1 MMKPRTIL
9 AAGGVC
15 LAVALGA
22 VGWLSAELLRL
33 ERAEAAARR
42 QAAVES
48 GTRLALWRMD
58 AAMAPILASEGAGPA
73 ALVRCRFVVSPTG
86 SIDGCELPV
95 DGAALWRAFG
105 APDSPP
111 GELVASF
118 DERKLP
124 ARTWRKGK
132 PTKAD
137 YDYEK
142 REDNVVNASVTQQA
156 QALRAPVDMRAYRV
170 GGQIFLLGRAGTLL
184 RGVWFDEDALVGFLL
199 DEVRD
204 LLPAARLSTAGD
216 LPKLASIPLALDAG
230 EPAEVPASGV
240 PVRLVLGVAW
250 GGLVAA
256 AAALAI
262 LLIGT
267 LALSERRSTFVSAV
281 THELRTPL
289 TTLRSYAEMLAE
301 GMVPAGRETAY
312 AQNLHREAVRLGH
325 LVENVLS
332 YSRLER
338 RPDGDGVGEIAVP
351 ELVERARERLAD
363 LASHARMQLD
373 VGELPDVTVHADPD
387 AVEQI
392 LYNLVD
398 NAGKYA
404 ADAVERRIEL
414 SAAYAPL
421 RLVVR
426 DFGKGVPAAERRQLF
441 QPFSKS
447 AQRAALSAPGVG
459 LGLAL
464 SRRLARSFGGDL
476 VAEPC
481 ANGAAF
487 AIVFPRA

>member
-1 MMKPRTIL
+1 M
-9 AAGGVC
+9 C
-15 LAVALGA
+15 LAVALGG

-33 ERAEAAARR
+33 ERAEAQARR

-58 AAMAPILASEGAGPA
+58 TAMATVLAAESAGGGGPS
-73 ALVRCRFVVSPTG
+73 ALVRCRFVVAPSG
-86 SIDGCELPV
+86 AIDGCRLPLT
-95 DGAALWRAFG
+95 GAALWRAIG
-105 APDSPP
+105 PLPSDP
-111 GELVASF
+111 GQLFASTE
-118 DERKLP
+118 DKPSRG
-124 ARTWRKGK
+124 WRKGK
-132 PTKAD
+132 ATKED

-142 REDNVVNASVTQQA
+142 REDNVMNASLQPQVVQA
-156 QALRAPVDMRAYRV
+156 PRAPVEMRAYLIE
-170 GGQIFLLGRAGTLL
+170 GQLLLLGRAGSLL
-184 RGVWFDEDALVGFLL
+184 RGVWFDEAETVAFLL

-204 LLPAARLSTAGD
+204 LLPGAKLTHAGG
-216 LPKLASIPLALDAG
+216 KNASRLASIPLALEAG
-230 EPAEVPASGV
+230 EPAEIPAGGV

-256 AAALAI
+256 GAALAI
-262 LLIGT
+262 LLVGT

-301 GMVPAGRETAY
+301 DMVPPGKEKAY
-312 AQNLHREAVRLGH
+312 AQTLHREAVRLGH
-325 LVENVLS
+325 LVENVLQ

-338 RPDGDGVGEIAVP
+338 RPDGDGVRTMPVA
-351 ELVERARERLAD
+351 ELVSRAEERLSD
-363 LASHARMQLD
+363 LAAQAGMTLD
-373 VGELPDVTVHADPD
+373 VGELPEVDVQAAPD

-404 ADAVERRIEL
+404 ANASDRRIEIT
-414 SAAYAPL
+414 AAFAPL
-421 RLVVR
+421 RIVVR
-426 DFGKGVPAAERRQLF
+426 DFGKGIPAAERRQLF

-464 SRRLARSFGGDL
+464 SRRLARSFGADL
-476 VAEPC
+476 VVEPSES
-481 ANGAAF
+481 GAAF
-487 AIVFPRA
+487 AIVLPVRM